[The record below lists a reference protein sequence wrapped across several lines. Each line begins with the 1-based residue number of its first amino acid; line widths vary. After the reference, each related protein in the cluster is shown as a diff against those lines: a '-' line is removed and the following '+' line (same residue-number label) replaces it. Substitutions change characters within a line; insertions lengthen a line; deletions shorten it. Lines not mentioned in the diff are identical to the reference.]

1 MLEEYAR
8 GTEQVRKATSALAI
22 EVLVTA
28 VAVAI
33 RAVIVVGRDS
43 STNVR
48 RGCTDGCKGVVRV
61 SYLTKLGASLS
72 PRHVRVLMV
81 IKVLASVARL

>member
-1 MLEEYAR
+1 LLEEYAR
-8 GTEQVRKATSALAI
+8 GTEQVRKATSALAM
-22 EVLVTA
+22 EVLVT
-28 VAVAI
+28 AVAI

>member
-1 MLEEYAR
+1 M
-8 GTEQVRKATSALAI
+8 

>member
-1 MLEEYAR
+1 M
-8 GTEQVRKATSALAI
+8 RKATSALAM
-22 EVLVTA
+22 EVLVT
-28 VAVAI
+28 AVAI

>member
-8 GTEQVRKATSALAI
+8 GTEQVRKATSALAM
-22 EVLVTA
+22 EVLVT
-28 VAVAI
+28 AVAI

-72 PRHVRVLMV
+72 PRRV
-81 IKVLASVARL
+81 